1 MPEEKKNNLGQISDE
16 ALDALLAQWAEAE
29 IAPPAG
35 FHEKTM
41 ERLRSLETTEKKQN
55 GKLISLFA
63 GRKKWM
69 SAAAAA
75 VLVLCC
81 IPVVQ
86 GQLGGTGDQPMIDT
100 LPGQTT
106 MVEQKAAEE
115 ATEAEVQQ
123 DVSVPNQAVTQ
134 AKQQAPQTTNT
145 DTSANTNQVQEQPV
159 QQPTAE
165 DTAPVQNQQPQNM
178 TVEDTDTVASDADA
192 NAQPIAAYSM
202 DEEQPAVSGVLQ
214 TTKTER
220 GVTATAE
227 QLQEDLTCY
236 EDAIAVLTDNIE
248 TLQQKIA
255 EYDAQLQNEPDNT
268 ELQKELDALKEELKV
283 HQKEIENLEGLVEE
297 VKEKLQQA
305 DTAE

>member
-86 GQLGGTGDQPMIDT
+86 GQLGGTGDQPVIDT

-106 MVEQKAAEE
+106 VVEQKAAEE
-115 ATEAEVQQ
+115 AAETETQQ
-123 DVSVPNQAVTQ
+123 DVSAPNEAVTQ
-134 AKQQAPQTTNT
+134 AKQQVPQDNQYRYQCEYH
-145 DTSANTNQVQEQPV
+145 QVQEQPV

-178 TVEDTDTVASDADA
+178 TVEDTDTVANDADVS
-192 NAQPIAAYSM
+192 AQPIAAYSM
-202 DEEQPAVSGVLQ
+202 DEEQPVVSGVLQ

-236 EDAIAVLTDNIE
+236 EDAIAALTDNIE

-305 DTAE
+305 DIAE

>member
-55 GKLISLFA
+55 DKLISLFA

-86 GQLGGTGDQPMIDT
+86 GQLGGTVDQPMIDT

-115 ATEAEVQQ
+115 ATGAEVQQ

-145 DTSANTNQVQEQPV
+145 DTSANTNQVQEQSV

-165 DTAPVQNQQPQNM
+165 DTALDQNQQVQGVAAEN
-178 TVEDTDTVASDADA
+178 TDTVASDADA

-305 DTAE
+305 DIAE

>member
-1 MPEEKKNNLGQISDE
+1 
-16 ALDALLAQWAEAE
+16 
-29 IAPPAG
+29 
-35 FHEKTM
+35 
-41 ERLRSLETTEKKQN
+41 
-55 GKLISLFA
+55 
-63 GRKKWM
+63 M

-86 GQLGGTGDQPMIDT
+86 GQLGGTVDQPMIDT

-115 ATEAEVQQ
+115 ATGAEVQQ
-123 DVSVPNQAVTQ
+123 DVLCSNEAVTQ

-145 DTSANTNQVQEQPV
+145 DTSANTNQVQEQSV

-165 DTAPVQNQQPQNM
+165 DTALDQNQQVQGVAAEN
-178 TVEDTDTVASDADA
+178 TDTVASDADA

-305 DTAE
+305 DIAE

>member
-86 GQLGGTGDQPMIDT
+86 GQLGGTGDQPVIDT

-115 ATEAEVQQ
+115 AMEAEVQQ
-123 DVSVPNQAVTQ
+123 DASVPNKAVTQ
-134 AKQQAPQTTNT
+134 AKQQTPQTTNT

-165 DTAPVQNQQPQNM
+165 DTAPDQNQQVQNM
-178 TVEDTDTVASDADA
+178 TVEDTDTVANDTDVD
-192 NAQPIAAYSM
+192 AQPHCCLQHGRRTAGFKRSAANHQNGTGRNGLRQS
-202 DEEQPAVSGVLQ
+202 SC
-214 TTKTER
+214 R
-220 GVTATAE
+220 
-227 QLQEDLTCY
+227 
-236 EDAIAVLTDNIE
+236 
-248 TLQQKIA
+248 KI
-255 EYDAQLQNEPDNT
+255 
-268 ELQKELDALKEELKV
+268 
-283 HQKEIENLEGLVEE
+283 
-297 VKEKLQQA
+297 
-305 DTAE
+305 

>member
-134 AKQQAPQTTNT
+134 AKQQVPQTTNT

-178 TVEDTDTVASDADA
+178 TVEDTDTVANDADVS
-192 NAQPIAAYSM
+192 AQPIAAYSM

-236 EDAIAVLTDNIE
+236 EDAIAALTDNIE

-305 DTAE
+305 DIAE

>member
-29 IAPPAG
+29 ITPPAG

-86 GQLGGTGDQPMIDT
+86 GQLGGTGDQPVIDT

-106 MVEQKAAEE
+106 VVEQKAAEE
-115 ATEAEVQQ
+115 AMEAEVQQ
-123 DVSVPNQAVTQ
+123 DASVPNKAVTQ
-134 AKQQAPQTTNT
+134 AKQQTPQTTNT

-165 DTAPVQNQQPQNM
+165 DTAPDQNQQVQNM
-178 TVEDTDTVASDADA
+178 TVEDTDTVANDTDVD
-192 NAQPIAAYSM
+192 AQPIAAYSM
-202 DEEQPAVSGVLQ
+202 DEEQPVLSGVLQ

-283 HQKEIENLEGLVEE
+283 HQKEIENLEVLVEE
-297 VKEKLQQA
+297 AKEKLQQA
-305 DTAE
+305 DTVE

>member
-86 GQLGGTGDQPMIDT
+86 GQLGGTGDQPVIDT

-106 MVEQKAAEE
+106 VVEQKAAEE
-115 ATEAEVQQ
+115 AAETETQQ
-123 DVSVPNQAVTQ
+123 DVSAPNEAVTQ
-134 AKQQAPQTTNT
+134 AKQQVPQTTNT

-165 DTAPVQNQQPQNM
+165 DTALDQNQQVQGVAAEN
-178 TVEDTDTVASDADA
+178 TDTVASDADA

-305 DTAE
+305 DIAE

>member
-86 GQLGGTGDQPMIDT
+86 GQLGGTGDQPVIDT

-106 MVEQKAAEE
+106 VVEQKAAEE
-115 ATEAEVQQ
+115 AAETYHCDFTGVRTYGK
-123 DVSVPNQAVTQ
+123 A
-134 AKQQAPQTTNT
+134 APGTILVCH
-145 DTSANTNQVQEQPV
+145 A
-159 QQPTAE
+159 
-165 DTAPVQNQQPQNM
+165 
-178 TVEDTDTVASDADA
+178 
-192 NAQPIAAYSM
+192 
-202 DEEQPAVSGVLQ
+202 
-214 TTKTER
+214 
-220 GVTATAE
+220 
-227 QLQEDLTCY
+227 
-236 EDAIAVLTDNIE
+236 
-248 TLQQKIA
+248 
-255 EYDAQLQNEPDNT
+255 
-268 ELQKELDALKEELKV
+268 LQKLFRLHSDKRSA
-283 HQKEIENLEGLVEE
+283 GS
-297 VKEKLQQA
+297 
-305 DTAE
+305 

>member
-86 GQLGGTGDQPMIDT
+86 GQLGGTGDQPVIDT

-115 ATEAEVQQ
+115 AMEAEVQQ

-134 AKQQAPQTTNT
+134 AKQQTPQTTNT

-165 DTAPVQNQQPQNM
+165 DTALDQNQQVQGVAAEN
-178 TVEDTDTVASDADA
+178 TDTVANDTDVD
-192 NAQPIAAYSM
+192 AQPITAYSM
-202 DEEQPAVSGVLQ
+202 DEEQPVVSGVLQ

-268 ELQKELDALKEELKV
+268 ELQKERDALKEELKV
-283 HQKEIENLEGLVEE
+283 HQKEIENLEVLVEE

-305 DTAE
+305 DTVE

>member
-86 GQLGGTGDQPMIDT
+86 GQLGGTGDQPVIDT

-115 ATEAEVQQ
+115 AMEAEVQQ
-123 DVSVPNQAVTQ
+123 DASVPNKAVTQ
-134 AKQQAPQTTNT
+134 AKQQTPQTTNA

-165 DTAPVQNQQPQNM
+165 DTAPDQNQQVQNM
-178 TVEDTDTVASDADA
+178 TVEDTDTVANDTDVD
-192 NAQPIAAYSM
+192 AQPITAYSM
-202 DEEQPAVSGVLQ
+202 DEEQPVLSGVLQ

-283 HQKEIENLEGLVEE
+283 HQKEIENLEVLVEE

-305 DTAE
+305 DTVE

>member
-86 GQLGGTGDQPMIDT
+86 GQLGGTGDQPVIDT

-106 MVEQKAAEE
+106 VVEQKAAEE

-165 DTAPVQNQQPQNM
+165 DTVLDQNQQVQGVAAEN
-178 TVEDTDTVASDADA
+178 TDTVASDADA
-192 NAQPIAAYSM
+192 NAQPIAVYSM
-202 DEEQPAVSGVLQ
+202 DEEQPVVSGVLQ

-297 VKEKLQQA
+297 VKEKLQQG
-305 DTAE
+305 DIAE

>member
-41 ERLRSLETTEKKQN
+41 ERLRSLETIEKKQN

-86 GQLGGTGDQPMIDT
+86 GQLGGTGDQPVIDT

-145 DTSANTNQVQEQPV
+145 DTSSNTNQVQEQPV
-159 QQPTAE
+159 QQPTA
-165 DTAPVQNQQPQNM
+165 DRLPGDPDM
-178 TVEDTDTVASDADA
+178 
-192 NAQPIAAYSM
+192 
-202 DEEQPAVSGVLQ
+202 
-214 TTKTER
+214 R
-220 GVTATAE
+220 
-227 QLQEDLTCY
+227 
-236 EDAIAVLTDNIE
+236 IE
-248 TLQQKIA
+248 KI
-255 EYDAQLQNEPDNT
+255 Y
-268 ELQKELDALKEELKV
+268 
-283 HQKEIENLEGLVEE
+283 G
-297 VKEKLQQA
+297 
-305 DTAE
+305 

>member
-86 GQLGGTGDQPMIDT
+86 GQLGGTGDQPVIDT

-106 MVEQKAAEE
+106 VVEQKAAEE
-115 ATEAEVQQ
+115 AAETETQQ
-123 DVSVPNQAVTQ
+123 DVSAPNEAVTQ
-134 AKQQAPQTTNT
+134 AKQQVPQTTNT

-178 TVEDTDTVASDADA
+178 TVEDTDTVANDADVS
-192 NAQPIAAYSM
+192 AQPIAAYSM
-202 DEEQPAVSGVLQ
+202 DEEQPVVSGVLQ

-236 EDAIAVLTDNIE
+236 EDAIAALTDNIE

-297 VKEKLQQA
+297 VKE
-305 DTAE
+305 